1 MFFRWF
7 SLLPLFFLQVRLMLR
22 LDFLSK
28 ILSLSFRSCS
38 NRHSNLDA
46 YSGKPDLYA
55 HYSKAYRVYAER
67 KQKLEDLRKAAAAT
81 ASEYDYWQF
90 RFEQLD
96 KAGLESGEEARLQE
110 EQAMLTHALDIK
122 RELGHSYSLLSDD
135 ERGLLSGLNKVEDAL
150 ATIESYYPDSASFRQ
165 RVRDVRIE
173 LADIAS
179 DLGRRS
185 DDVSYEPERLNAVTD
200 RLDEILSLLHR
211 YNADSSDAL
220 IAIRDDLAE
229 RL

>member
-1 MFFRWF
+1 MKAVLDRND
-7 SLLPLFFLQVRLMLR
+7 
-22 LDFLSK
+22 LDFDPDECTIRREISSK
-28 ILSLSFRSCS
+28 GKSRAFVNDTPAPLTALRELADFLIDIHSQHKNLLLGDSLFQL
-38 NRHSNLDA
+38 NVLDA
-46 YSGKPDLYA
+46 YSGKLDLYA

-150 ATIESYYPDSASFRQ
+150 ATIE
-165 RVRDVRIE
+165 
-173 LADIAS
+173 
-179 DLGRRS
+179 
-185 DDVSYEPERLNAVTD
+185 
-200 RLDEILSLLHR
+200 LSLIH
-211 YNADSSDAL
+211 
-220 IAIRDDLAE
+220 I
-229 RL
+229 